1 MGAYSESEQFDRLKP
16 MRLDDKKFMANKDII
31 RAALRDPKSL
41 TLIDDPELK
50 KRILQEK
57 SKMAKAEIAAAIAEM
72 DSHLTPTENE
82 KFVALEELEEL
93 L

>member
-1 MGAYSESEQFDRLKP
+1 
-16 MRLDDKKFMANKDII
+16 MANKDII

-57 SKMAKAEIAAAIAEM
+57 SKMAK
-72 DSHLTPTENE
+72 LKLQQP
-82 KFVALEELEEL
+82 
-93 L
+93 